1 MNSGKEMSAIQKSG
15 LKRRIIYPKN
25 TKIVLKNR
33 WVKYELIL
41 GIGSCFYA
49 QPHAEEVCR

>member
-15 LKRRIIYPKN
+15 LKRRTIYPEN

-41 GIGSCFYA
+41 GIGSYFY
-49 QPHAEEVCR
+49 EVCRQDFP